1 MNDIKFTHD
10 IMQEHE
16 VERYFK
22 IWRESVIRSRL
33 TITVV
38 FLKTANSTQLNE
50 NVKDQVTSFL
60 QSKIRKTDLLF
71 QLSDGDH
78 WGIFFLQS
86 SDLEA
91 RAFLKRIFA
100 ILKAERKFQQIAL
113 KASITEIRSNNVIFE
128 ELINKNKQMLS
139 GDEQLTWSIAE
150 VKDYCEQPTELVKVS
165 IIEQNAIF
173 RQVLESTLNQINIPY
188 FSLDVKVYEDGY
200 SFLQSDDYKSGHMH
214 LILMNDILPL
224 KNGLEILHILRHMPN
239 EKKFIIYM
247 MSERNSEGA
256 ALNAYEGGVDEY
268 IVKPFN
274 LRLLEAKIKRK
285 KLLHHDTPEINIR
298 ALKGLYEIG
307 IIDEMDSFVP
317 FVTSEMWEARLM
329 VAKIFKHVPLT
340 YTYSYL
346 EQLLQ
351 DENWWVRSQAA
362 KTIVEDRQG
371 IAKLQQFI
379 ESSNDQYAIEMAQE
393 IAARKEG
400 K

>member
-1 MNDIKFTHD
+1 MIESNNKKKLDGVILMNDIKFTHD

-33 TITVV
+33 TITAV
-38 FLKTANSTQLNE
+38 FLKTANATQLNE
-50 NVKDQVTSFL
+50 NVNDQVTSFL

-86 SDLEA
+86 SEVEA

-113 KASITEIRSNNVIFE
+113 KASITEIRNNNVIFE
-128 ELINKNKQMLS
+128 ELLNKNKQMLS

-150 VKDYCEQPTELVKVS
+150 VKDYCGQPTELVKVS

-173 RQVLESTLNQINIPY
+173 RQVLESTLKQINIPY

-274 LRLLEAKIKRK
+274 LRLLEAKIKR
-285 KLLHHDTPEINIR
+285 T
-298 ALKGLYEIG
+298 
-307 IIDEMDSFVP
+307 F
-317 FVTSEMWEARLM
+317 AR
-329 VAKIFKHVPLT
+329 FW
-340 YTYSYL
+340 
-346 EQLLQ
+346 Q
-351 DENWWVRSQAA
+351 
-362 KTIVEDRQG
+362 
-371 IAKLQQFI
+371 
-379 ESSNDQYAIEMAQE
+379 
-393 IAARKEG
+393 
-400 K
+400 

>member
-1 MNDIKFTHD
+1 MIESNNKKKLDGVILMNDIKFTHD

-33 TITVV
+33 TITAV
-38 FLKTANSTQLNE
+38 FLKTANATQLNE
-50 NVKDQVTSFL
+50 NVNDQVTLFL

-86 SDLEA
+86 SDVEA

-113 KASITEIRSNNVIFE
+113 KASITEIRNNNVIFE
-128 ELINKNKQMLS
+128 ELLNKNKQMLS

-274 LRLLEAKIKRK
+274 LRLLEAKIKR
-285 KLLHHDTPEINIR
+285 T
-298 ALKGLYEIG
+298 
-307 IIDEMDSFVP
+307 F
-317 FVTSEMWEARLM
+317 AR
-329 VAKIFKHVPLT
+329 FW
-340 YTYSYL
+340 
-346 EQLLQ
+346 Q
-351 DENWWVRSQAA
+351 
-362 KTIVEDRQG
+362 
-371 IAKLQQFI
+371 
-379 ESSNDQYAIEMAQE
+379 
-393 IAARKEG
+393 
-400 K
+400 

>member
-150 VKDYCEQPTELVKVS
+150 IKDYCEQPTELVKVS

-274 LRLLEAKIKRK
+274 LRLLEAKIKRTFTRFW
-285 KLLHHDTPEINIR
+285 L
-298 ALKGLYEIG
+298 
-307 IIDEMDSFVP
+307 
-317 FVTSEMWEARLM
+317 
-329 VAKIFKHVPLT
+329 
-340 YTYSYL
+340 
-346 EQLLQ
+346 
-351 DENWWVRSQAA
+351 
-362 KTIVEDRQG
+362 
-371 IAKLQQFI
+371 
-379 ESSNDQYAIEMAQE
+379 
-393 IAARKEG
+393 
-400 K
+400 

>member
-1 MNDIKFTHD
+1 MNDIKFAHD

-16 VERYFK
+16 VERYFE

-33 TITVV
+33 TITAV
-38 FLKTANSTQLNE
+38 FLKRANSTQPNE
-50 NVKDQVTSFL
+50 TANDQITLFL

-86 SDLEA
+86 SDVEA
-91 RAFLKRIFA
+91 KAFLKRIFA
-100 ILKAERKFQQIAL
+100 ILKAERKFQHIAL
-113 KASITEIRSNNVIFE
+113 KASITEIRNNNVIFE
-128 ELINKNKQMLS
+128 ELLNKNKQMLS
-139 GDEQLTWSIAE
+139 EDKQLTWSIAE
-150 VKDYCEQPTELVKVS
+150 VKDYSEQPTELVKVS

-173 RQVLESTLNQINIPY
+173 RQVLESTLNQIDIPH
-188 FSLDVKVYEDGY
+188 FTLDVKVYEDGY

-274 LRLLEAKIKRK
+274 LRLLEAKIKR
-285 KLLHHDTPEINIR
+285 T
-298 ALKGLYEIG
+298 
-307 IIDEMDSFVP
+307 F
-317 FVTSEMWEARLM
+317 ARFWL
-329 VAKIFKHVPLT
+329 
-340 YTYSYL
+340 
-346 EQLLQ
+346 
-351 DENWWVRSQAA
+351 
-362 KTIVEDRQG
+362 
-371 IAKLQQFI
+371 
-379 ESSNDQYAIEMAQE
+379 
-393 IAARKEG
+393 
-400 K
+400 

>member
-1 MNDIKFTHD
+1 MIESNNKKKLDGVILMNDIKFTHD

-33 TITVV
+33 TITAV
-38 FLKTANSTQLNE
+38 FLKTANATQLNE
-50 NVKDQVTSFL
+50 NVNDQVTSFL

-86 SDLEA
+86 SDVEA

-100 ILKAERKFQQIAL
+100 ILKAERKFQQTAL
-113 KASITEIRSNNVIFE
+113 KASITEIRNNNVIFE
-128 ELINKNKQMLS
+128 ELLNKNKQMLS

-173 RQVLESTLNQINIPY
+173 RQVLESTLNQISIPY

-274 LRLLEAKIKRK
+274 LRLLEAKIKR
-285 KLLHHDTPEINIR
+285 T
-298 ALKGLYEIG
+298 
-307 IIDEMDSFVP
+307 F
-317 FVTSEMWEARLM
+317 AR
-329 VAKIFKHVPLT
+329 FW
-340 YTYSYL
+340 
-346 EQLLQ
+346 Q
-351 DENWWVRSQAA
+351 
-362 KTIVEDRQG
+362 
-371 IAKLQQFI
+371 
-379 ESSNDQYAIEMAQE
+379 
-393 IAARKEG
+393 
-400 K
+400 

>member
-1 MNDIKFTHD
+1 MNEIKFTHD

-33 TITVV
+33 TITAV
-38 FLKTANSTQLNE
+38 FLKTANATQLN
-50 NVKDQVTSFL
+50 DQVTSFL

-86 SDLEA
+86 SDVEA

-113 KASITEIRSNNVIFE
+113 KASITEIRNNNVIFE
-128 ELINKNKQMLS
+128 ELLNKNKQMLS

-173 RQVLESTLNQINIPY
+173 RQVLESTLKQINIPY

-274 LRLLEAKIKRK
+274 LRLLEAKIKR
-285 KLLHHDTPEINIR
+285 T
-298 ALKGLYEIG
+298 
-307 IIDEMDSFVP
+307 F
-317 FVTSEMWEARLM
+317 AR
-329 VAKIFKHVPLT
+329 FW
-340 YTYSYL
+340 
-346 EQLLQ
+346 Q
-351 DENWWVRSQAA
+351 
-362 KTIVEDRQG
+362 
-371 IAKLQQFI
+371 
-379 ESSNDQYAIEMAQE
+379 
-393 IAARKEG
+393 
-400 K
+400 

>member
-1 MNDIKFTHD
+1 MIESNNKKKLDGVILMNDIKFTHD

-33 TITVV
+33 TITAV
-38 FLKTANSTQLNE
+38 FLKTANATQLNE
-50 NVKDQVTSFL
+50 NVNDQVTSFL

-86 SDLEA
+86 SDVGA

-113 KASITEIRSNNVIFE
+113 KASITEIRNNNVIFE
-128 ELINKNKQMLS
+128 ELLNKNKQMLS

-173 RQVLESTLNQINIPY
+173 RQVLESTLKQINIPY

-274 LRLLEAKIKRK
+274 LRLLEAKIKR
-285 KLLHHDTPEINIR
+285 T
-298 ALKGLYEIG
+298 
-307 IIDEMDSFVP
+307 F
-317 FVTSEMWEARLM
+317 AR
-329 VAKIFKHVPLT
+329 FW
-340 YTYSYL
+340 
-346 EQLLQ
+346 Q
-351 DENWWVRSQAA
+351 
-362 KTIVEDRQG
+362 
-371 IAKLQQFI
+371 
-379 ESSNDQYAIEMAQE
+379 
-393 IAARKEG
+393 
-400 K
+400 

>member
-1 MNDIKFTHD
+1 MIESNNKKKLDGVILMNDIKFTHD

-33 TITVV
+33 TLTAV
-38 FLKTANSTQLNE
+38 FLKTANATQLNE
-50 NVKDQVTSFL
+50 NVNDQVTSFL

-86 SDLEA
+86 SDVEA

-113 KASITEIRSNNVIFE
+113 KASITEIRNNNVIFE
-128 ELINKNKQMLS
+128 ELLNKNKQMLS

-173 RQVLESTLNQINIPY
+173 RQVLESTLKQINIPY

-274 LRLLEAKIKRK
+274 LRLLEAKIKR
-285 KLLHHDTPEINIR
+285 T
-298 ALKGLYEIG
+298 
-307 IIDEMDSFVP
+307 F
-317 FVTSEMWEARLM
+317 AR
-329 VAKIFKHVPLT
+329 FW
-340 YTYSYL
+340 
-346 EQLLQ
+346 Q
-351 DENWWVRSQAA
+351 
-362 KTIVEDRQG
+362 
-371 IAKLQQFI
+371 
-379 ESSNDQYAIEMAQE
+379 
-393 IAARKEG
+393 
-400 K
+400 

>member
-1 MNDIKFTHD
+1 MIESNNKKKLDGVILMNDIKFTHD

-33 TITVV
+33 TITAV
-38 FLKTANSTQLNE
+38 FLKTANATQLNE
-50 NVKDQVTSFL
+50 NVNDQVTSFL

-86 SDLEA
+86 SEVEA

-113 KASITEIRSNNVIFE
+113 KASITEIRNNNVIFE
-128 ELINKNKQMLS
+128 ELLNKNKQMLS

-173 RQVLESTLNQINIPY
+173 RQVLESTLKQINIPY

-274 LRLLEAKIKRK
+274 LRLLEAKIKR
-285 KLLHHDTPEINIR
+285 T
-298 ALKGLYEIG
+298 
-307 IIDEMDSFVP
+307 F
-317 FVTSEMWEARLM
+317 AR
-329 VAKIFKHVPLT
+329 FW
-340 YTYSYL
+340 
-346 EQLLQ
+346 Q
-351 DENWWVRSQAA
+351 
-362 KTIVEDRQG
+362 
-371 IAKLQQFI
+371 
-379 ESSNDQYAIEMAQE
+379 
-393 IAARKEG
+393 
-400 K
+400 

>member
-1 MNDIKFTHD
+1 MIESNNKKKLDGVILMNDIKFTHD

-33 TITVV
+33 TITAV
-38 FLKTANSTQLNE
+38 FLKTTNATQLNE
-50 NVKDQVTSFL
+50 NVNDQVTSFL

-86 SDLEA
+86 SDVEA

-113 KASITEIRSNNVIFE
+113 KASITEIRNNNVIFE
-128 ELINKNKQMLS
+128 ELLNKNKQMLS

-173 RQVLESTLNQINIPY
+173 RQVLESTLKQINIPY

-274 LRLLEAKIKRK
+274 LRLLEAKIKR
-285 KLLHHDTPEINIR
+285 T
-298 ALKGLYEIG
+298 
-307 IIDEMDSFVP
+307 F
-317 FVTSEMWEARLM
+317 AR
-329 VAKIFKHVPLT
+329 FW
-340 YTYSYL
+340 
-346 EQLLQ
+346 Q
-351 DENWWVRSQAA
+351 
-362 KTIVEDRQG
+362 
-371 IAKLQQFI
+371 
-379 ESSNDQYAIEMAQE
+379 
-393 IAARKEG
+393 
-400 K
+400 

>member
-33 TITVV
+33 TITAV
-38 FLKTANSTQLNE
+38 FLKTANATQLNE
-50 NVKDQVTSFL
+50 NVNDQVTSFL

-86 SDLEA
+86 SDVEA

-113 KASITEIRSNNVIFE
+113 KASITEIRNNNVIFE
-128 ELINKNKQMLS
+128 ELLNKNKQMLS

-200 SFLQSDDYKSGHMH
+200 SFLQSDDYKLGHMH

-274 LRLLEAKIKRK
+274 LRLLEAKIKR
-285 KLLHHDTPEINIR
+285 T
-298 ALKGLYEIG
+298 
-307 IIDEMDSFVP
+307 F
-317 FVTSEMWEARLM
+317 AR
-329 VAKIFKHVPLT
+329 FW
-340 YTYSYL
+340 
-346 EQLLQ
+346 Q
-351 DENWWVRSQAA
+351 
-362 KTIVEDRQG
+362 
-371 IAKLQQFI
+371 
-379 ESSNDQYAIEMAQE
+379 
-393 IAARKEG
+393 
-400 K
+400 

>member
-1 MNDIKFTHD
+1 MGH
-10 IMQEHE
+10 
-16 VERYFK
+16 
-22 IWRESVIRSRL
+22 
-33 TITVV
+33 
-38 FLKTANSTQLNE
+38 
-50 NVKDQVTSFL
+50 
-60 QSKIRKTDLLF
+60 LL
-71 QLSDGDH
+71 
-78 WGIFFLQS
+78 LQS
-86 SDLEA
+86 SEVEA

-113 KASITEIRSNNVIFE
+113 KASITEIRNNNVIFE
-128 ELINKNKQMLS
+128 ELLNKNKQMLS

-173 RQVLESTLNQINIPY
+173 RQVLESTLKQINIPY

-274 LRLLEAKIKRK
+274 LRLLEAKIKR
-285 KLLHHDTPEINIR
+285 T
-298 ALKGLYEIG
+298 
-307 IIDEMDSFVP
+307 F
-317 FVTSEMWEARLM
+317 AR
-329 VAKIFKHVPLT
+329 FW
-340 YTYSYL
+340 
-346 EQLLQ
+346 Q
-351 DENWWVRSQAA
+351 
-362 KTIVEDRQG
+362 
-371 IAKLQQFI
+371 
-379 ESSNDQYAIEMAQE
+379 
-393 IAARKEG
+393 
-400 K
+400 

>member
-1 MNDIKFTHD
+1 MIESNNKKKLDGVILMNDITFTHD

-33 TITVV
+33 TITAV
-38 FLKTANSTQLNE
+38 FLKTANATQLNE
-50 NVKDQVTSFL
+50 NVNDQVTSFL

-86 SDLEA
+86 SDVEA

-113 KASITEIRSNNVIFE
+113 KASITEIRNNNVIFE
-128 ELINKNKQMLS
+128 ELLNKNKQMLS

-173 RQVLESTLNQINIPY
+173 RQVLESTLKQINIPY

-274 LRLLEAKIKRK
+274 LRLLEAKIKR
-285 KLLHHDTPEINIR
+285 T
-298 ALKGLYEIG
+298 
-307 IIDEMDSFVP
+307 F
-317 FVTSEMWEARLM
+317 AR
-329 VAKIFKHVPLT
+329 FW
-340 YTYSYL
+340 
-346 EQLLQ
+346 Q
-351 DENWWVRSQAA
+351 
-362 KTIVEDRQG
+362 
-371 IAKLQQFI
+371 
-379 ESSNDQYAIEMAQE
+379 
-393 IAARKEG
+393 
-400 K
+400 

>member
-150 VKDYCEQPTELVKVS
+150 IKDYCEQPTELVKVS

-274 LRLLEAKIKRK
+274 LRLLEAKIKR
-285 KLLHHDTPEINIR
+285 T
-298 ALKGLYEIG
+298 
-307 IIDEMDSFVP
+307 F
-317 FVTSEMWEARLM
+317 AR
-329 VAKIFKHVPLT
+329 FW
-340 YTYSYL
+340 
-346 EQLLQ
+346 Q
-351 DENWWVRSQAA
+351 
-362 KTIVEDRQG
+362 
-371 IAKLQQFI
+371 
-379 ESSNDQYAIEMAQE
+379 
-393 IAARKEG
+393 
-400 K
+400 

>member
-1 MNDIKFTHD
+1 MIESNNKKKLDGVILMNDIKFTHD

-22 IWRESVIRSRL
+22 IWRENVIRSRL
-33 TITVV
+33 TITAV
-38 FLKTANSTQLNE
+38 FLNTAKSTPLNE
-50 NVKDQVTSFL
+50 NVNDQVTSFL

-71 QLSDGDH
+71 QLADGDH

-86 SDLEA
+86 SDVEA

-100 ILKAERKFQQIAL
+100 ILKAERKFQQITL
-113 KASITEIRSNNVIFE
+113 KASITEIRNNNVIFE
-128 ELINKNKQMLS
+128 ELLNKNKQMLS
-139 GDEQLTWSIAE
+139 RDEQLIWSIAE

-274 LRLLEAKIKRK
+274 LRLLEAKIKR
-285 KLLHHDTPEINIR
+285 T
-298 ALKGLYEIG
+298 
-307 IIDEMDSFVP
+307 F
-317 FVTSEMWEARLM
+317 ARFWL
-329 VAKIFKHVPLT
+329 
-340 YTYSYL
+340 
-346 EQLLQ
+346 
-351 DENWWVRSQAA
+351 
-362 KTIVEDRQG
+362 
-371 IAKLQQFI
+371 
-379 ESSNDQYAIEMAQE
+379 
-393 IAARKEG
+393 
-400 K
+400 

>member
-33 TITVV
+33 TITAV
-38 FLKTANSTQLNE
+38 FLKTANATQLNE
-50 NVKDQVTSFL
+50 NVNDQVTSFL

-86 SDLEA
+86 SDVEA

-113 KASITEIRSNNVIFE
+113 KASITEIRNNNVIFE
-128 ELINKNKQMLS
+128 ELLNKNKQMLS

-188 FSLDVKVYEDGY
+188 FSLEVKVYEDGY

-274 LRLLEAKIKRK
+274 LRLLEAKIKR
-285 KLLHHDTPEINIR
+285 T
-298 ALKGLYEIG
+298 
-307 IIDEMDSFVP
+307 F
-317 FVTSEMWEARLM
+317 ARFWL
-329 VAKIFKHVPLT
+329 
-340 YTYSYL
+340 
-346 EQLLQ
+346 
-351 DENWWVRSQAA
+351 
-362 KTIVEDRQG
+362 
-371 IAKLQQFI
+371 
-379 ESSNDQYAIEMAQE
+379 
-393 IAARKEG
+393 
-400 K
+400 

>member
-1 MNDIKFTHD
+1 MIESNNKKKLDGVILMNDITFTHD

-33 TITVV
+33 TITAV
-38 FLKTANSTQLNE
+38 FLKTANATQLNE
-50 NVKDQVTSFL
+50 NVNDQVTSFL

-86 SDLEA
+86 SDVEA

-113 KASITEIRSNNVIFE
+113 KASITEIRNNNVIFE
-128 ELINKNKQMLS
+128 ELLNKNKQMLS

-274 LRLLEAKIKRK
+274 LRLLEAKIKR
-285 KLLHHDTPEINIR
+285 T
-298 ALKGLYEIG
+298 
-307 IIDEMDSFVP
+307 F
-317 FVTSEMWEARLM
+317 AR
-329 VAKIFKHVPLT
+329 FW
-340 YTYSYL
+340 
-346 EQLLQ
+346 Q
-351 DENWWVRSQAA
+351 
-362 KTIVEDRQG
+362 
-371 IAKLQQFI
+371 
-379 ESSNDQYAIEMAQE
+379 
-393 IAARKEG
+393 
-400 K
+400 

>member
-1 MNDIKFTHD
+1 MIESNNKKKLDGVILMNDIKFTHD

-33 TITVV
+33 TITAV
-38 FLKTANSTQLNE
+38 FLKTANATQLNE
-50 NVKDQVTSFL
+50 NMNDQVTSFL

-86 SDLEA
+86 SDVEA

-113 KASITEIRSNNVIFE
+113 KASITEIRNNNVIFE
-128 ELINKNKQMLS
+128 ELLNKNKQMLS

-173 RQVLESTLNQINIPY
+173 RQVLESTLKQINIPY

-274 LRLLEAKIKRK
+274 LRLLEAKIKR
-285 KLLHHDTPEINIR
+285 T
-298 ALKGLYEIG
+298 
-307 IIDEMDSFVP
+307 F
-317 FVTSEMWEARLM
+317 AR
-329 VAKIFKHVPLT
+329 FW
-340 YTYSYL
+340 
-346 EQLLQ
+346 Q
-351 DENWWVRSQAA
+351 
-362 KTIVEDRQG
+362 
-371 IAKLQQFI
+371 
-379 ESSNDQYAIEMAQE
+379 
-393 IAARKEG
+393 
-400 K
+400 

>member
-33 TITVV
+33 TLTAV
-38 FLKTANSTQLNE
+38 FLKTANATQLNE
-50 NVKDQVTSFL
+50 NVNDQVTSFL

-86 SDLEA
+86 SDVEA

-113 KASITEIRSNNVIFE
+113 KASITEIRNNNVIFE
-128 ELINKNKQMLS
+128 ELLNKNKQMLS

-173 RQVLESTLNQINIPY
+173 RQVLESTLKQINIPY

-274 LRLLEAKIKRK
+274 LRLLEAKIKR
-285 KLLHHDTPEINIR
+285 T
-298 ALKGLYEIG
+298 
-307 IIDEMDSFVP
+307 F
-317 FVTSEMWEARLM
+317 AR
-329 VAKIFKHVPLT
+329 FW
-340 YTYSYL
+340 
-346 EQLLQ
+346 Q
-351 DENWWVRSQAA
+351 
-362 KTIVEDRQG
+362 
-371 IAKLQQFI
+371 
-379 ESSNDQYAIEMAQE
+379 
-393 IAARKEG
+393 
-400 K
+400 

>member
-1 MNDIKFTHD
+1 MIESNNKKKLDGVILMNDIKFTHD

-33 TITVV
+33 TITAV
-38 FLKTANSTQLNE
+38 FLKTANATQLNE
-50 NVKDQVTSFL
+50 NVNDQVTSFL

-86 SDLEA
+86 SDVEA

-113 KASITEIRSNNVIFE
+113 KASITEIRNNNVIFE
-128 ELINKNKQMLS
+128 ELLNKNKQMLS

-200 SFLQSDDYKSGHMH
+200 SFLQSDDYKLGHMH

-274 LRLLEAKIKRK
+274 LRLLEAKIKR
-285 KLLHHDTPEINIR
+285 T
-298 ALKGLYEIG
+298 
-307 IIDEMDSFVP
+307 F
-317 FVTSEMWEARLM
+317 AR
-329 VAKIFKHVPLT
+329 FW
-340 YTYSYL
+340 
-346 EQLLQ
+346 Q
-351 DENWWVRSQAA
+351 
-362 KTIVEDRQG
+362 
-371 IAKLQQFI
+371 
-379 ESSNDQYAIEMAQE
+379 
-393 IAARKEG
+393 
-400 K
+400 

>member
-1 MNDIKFTHD
+1 MIESNNKKKLDGVILMNDIKFTHD

-33 TITVV
+33 TITAV
-38 FLKTANSTQLNE
+38 FLKTANATQLNE
-50 NVKDQVTSFL
+50 NVNDQVTSFL

-86 SDLEA
+86 SDVEA

-113 KASITEIRSNNVIFE
+113 KASITEIRNNNVIFE
-128 ELINKNKQMLS
+128 ELLNKNKQMLS

-173 RQVLESTLNQINIPY
+173 RQVLESTLKQLNIPY

-274 LRLLEAKIKRK
+274 LRLLEAKIKR
-285 KLLHHDTPEINIR
+285 T
-298 ALKGLYEIG
+298 
-307 IIDEMDSFVP
+307 F
-317 FVTSEMWEARLM
+317 AR
-329 VAKIFKHVPLT
+329 FW
-340 YTYSYL
+340 
-346 EQLLQ
+346 Q
-351 DENWWVRSQAA
+351 
-362 KTIVEDRQG
+362 
-371 IAKLQQFI
+371 
-379 ESSNDQYAIEMAQE
+379 
-393 IAARKEG
+393 
-400 K
+400 

>member
-1 MNDIKFTHD
+1 MIESNNKKKLDGVILMNDIKFTHD

-33 TITVV
+33 TITAV
-38 FLKTANSTQLNE
+38 FLKTANATQLNE
-50 NVKDQVTSFL
+50 NVNDQVTSFL

-86 SDLEA
+86 SDVEA

-113 KASITEIRSNNVIFE
+113 KASITEIRNNNVIFE
-128 ELINKNKQMLS
+128 ELLNKNKQMLS

-173 RQVLESTLNQINIPY
+173 RQVLESTLKQINIPY

-274 LRLLEAKIKRK
+274 LRLLEAKIKR
-285 KLLHHDTPEINIR
+285 T
-298 ALKGLYEIG
+298 
-307 IIDEMDSFVP
+307 F
-317 FVTSEMWEARLM
+317 ARFWL
-329 VAKIFKHVPLT
+329 
-340 YTYSYL
+340 
-346 EQLLQ
+346 
-351 DENWWVRSQAA
+351 
-362 KTIVEDRQG
+362 
-371 IAKLQQFI
+371 
-379 ESSNDQYAIEMAQE
+379 
-393 IAARKEG
+393 
-400 K
+400 

>member
-1 MNDIKFTHD
+1 MIESNNKKKLDGVILMNDIKFTHD

-33 TITVV
+33 TITAV
-38 FLKTANSTQLNE
+38 FLKTANATQLNE
-50 NVKDQVTSFL
+50 NVNDQVTSFL
-60 QSKIRKTDLLF
+60 QSKKRKTDLLF

-86 SDLEA
+86 SDVEA

-113 KASITEIRSNNVIFE
+113 KASITEIRNNNVIFE
-128 ELINKNKQMLS
+128 ELLNKNKQMLS
-139 GDEQLTWSIAE
+139 GDVQLTWSIAE

-224 KNGLEILHILRHMPN
+224 KNGLEILHILRHMSN

-274 LRLLEAKIKRK
+274 LRLLEAKIKR
-285 KLLHHDTPEINIR
+285 T
-298 ALKGLYEIG
+298 
-307 IIDEMDSFVP
+307 F
-317 FVTSEMWEARLM
+317 AR
-329 VAKIFKHVPLT
+329 FW
-340 YTYSYL
+340 
-346 EQLLQ
+346 Q
-351 DENWWVRSQAA
+351 
-362 KTIVEDRQG
+362 
-371 IAKLQQFI
+371 
-379 ESSNDQYAIEMAQE
+379 
-393 IAARKEG
+393 
-400 K
+400 

>member
-1 MNDIKFTHD
+1 MIESNNKKKLDGVILMNDIKFTHD

-33 TITVV
+33 TITAV
-38 FLKTANSTQLNE
+38 FLKTANATQLNE
-50 NVKDQVTSFL
+50 NVNDQVTSFL

-86 SDLEA
+86 SDVEA

-113 KASITEIRSNNVIFE
+113 KASITEIRNNNVIFE
-128 ELINKNKQMLS
+128 ELLNKNKQMLS

-173 RQVLESTLNQINIPY
+173 RQVLESTLNQIYIPY

-274 LRLLEAKIKRK
+274 LRLLEAKIKR
-285 KLLHHDTPEINIR
+285 T
-298 ALKGLYEIG
+298 
-307 IIDEMDSFVP
+307 F
-317 FVTSEMWEARLM
+317 AR
-329 VAKIFKHVPLT
+329 FW
-340 YTYSYL
+340 
-346 EQLLQ
+346 Q
-351 DENWWVRSQAA
+351 
-362 KTIVEDRQG
+362 
-371 IAKLQQFI
+371 
-379 ESSNDQYAIEMAQE
+379 
-393 IAARKEG
+393 
-400 K
+400 

>member
-1 MNDIKFTHD
+1 MIESNNKKKLDGVILMNDIKFTHD

-33 TITVV
+33 TITAV
-38 FLKTANSTQLNE
+38 FLKTANATQLNE
-50 NVKDQVTSFL
+50 NVNDQVTSFL

-86 SDLEA
+86 SDVEA

-113 KASITEIRSNNVIFE
+113 KASITEIRNNKVIFE
-128 ELINKNKQMLS
+128 ELLNKNKQMLS

-173 RQVLESTLNQINIPY
+173 RQVLESTLKQINIPY

-274 LRLLEAKIKRK
+274 LRLLEAKIKR
-285 KLLHHDTPEINIR
+285 T
-298 ALKGLYEIG
+298 
-307 IIDEMDSFVP
+307 F
-317 FVTSEMWEARLM
+317 AR
-329 VAKIFKHVPLT
+329 FW
-340 YTYSYL
+340 
-346 EQLLQ
+346 Q
-351 DENWWVRSQAA
+351 
-362 KTIVEDRQG
+362 
-371 IAKLQQFI
+371 
-379 ESSNDQYAIEMAQE
+379 
-393 IAARKEG
+393 
-400 K
+400 

>member
-1 MNDIKFTHD
+1 MIESNNKKKLDGVILMNDIKFTHD

-33 TITVV
+33 TITAV
-38 FLKTANSTQLNE
+38 FLKTANATQLNE
-50 NVKDQVTSFL
+50 NVNDQVTSFL
-60 QSKIRKTDLLF
+60 QTKIRKTDLLF

-86 SDLEA
+86 SDVEA

-113 KASITEIRSNNVIFE
+113 KASITEIRNNNVIFE
-128 ELINKNKQMLS
+128 ELLNKNKQMLS

-173 RQVLESTLNQINIPY
+173 RQVLESTLKQINIPY

-274 LRLLEAKIKRK
+274 LRLLEAKIKR
-285 KLLHHDTPEINIR
+285 T
-298 ALKGLYEIG
+298 
-307 IIDEMDSFVP
+307 F
-317 FVTSEMWEARLM
+317 AR
-329 VAKIFKHVPLT
+329 FW
-340 YTYSYL
+340 
-346 EQLLQ
+346 Q
-351 DENWWVRSQAA
+351 
-362 KTIVEDRQG
+362 
-371 IAKLQQFI
+371 
-379 ESSNDQYAIEMAQE
+379 
-393 IAARKEG
+393 
-400 K
+400 